1 MALLELAKRNS
12 SGLVVRLL
20 WDDGRNQIVLRYVD
34 ARTGDSFATDVPNG
48 SALAAFEHPNLY
60 RPLQDA
66 A

>member
-1 MALLELAKRNS
+1 MALVELAERTS

-20 WDDGRNQIVLRYVD
+20 WDDARNQVVLGYVD

-48 SALAAFEHPNLY
+48 CALAAFEHPNLY
-60 RPLQDA
+60 RPLRDA